1 MHYFIVFSVNNIEN
15 NTFNCIFYCFLL
27 FSVCVLQY
35 YEEFPMEKLWYFI
48 KTYHNRKTGGA
59 ALLSGGDQLIQA
71 FVAIIQICPQ

>member
-1 MHYFIVFSVNNIEN
+1 
-15 NTFNCIFYCFLL
+15 
-27 FSVCVLQY
+27 
-35 YEEFPMEKLWYFI
+35 MEKLWYFI